1 MVRSSKMQIPATS
14 TYYVVFWDFMEHL
27 ECKKQTD
34 FIRYYT
40 SLEYNVWAYSS
51 SFLCLW
57 LKEMSVL
64 HVIQSKLQSL
74 AIGTPSQLIQ
84 IGGLPGSFSKQPQL
98 MPFPGNQQ

>member
-1 MVRSSKMQIPATS
+1 
-14 TYYVVFWDFMEHL
+14 
-27 ECKKQTD
+27 
-34 FIRYYT
+34 
-40 SLEYNVWAYSS
+40 
-51 SFLCLW
+51 
-57 LKEMSVL
+57 MSVL